1 MVRSRET
8 PSCPHLPRR
17 LTEYISRTTTLA
29 GPEKRA
35 NGNANIHPRRQPTRI
50 GATAGDII
58 GSMFEHQSIK
68 SKDFPLF
75 HPRCVFTDDT
85 VLTVAID
92 EAIITGTPYVDAV
105 RQIGSRYPR
114 TVTGK
119 RSPGGCAPRMPAP
132 ATVGATARPC
142 AFPDNRGC
150 SEGVPCRR
158 QKTGRWSV
166 RGCVPALVRGNDH
179 NKDHRLAFFL
189 ALVGALRL

>member
-50 GATAGDII
+50 EAIAGDII
-58 GSMFEHQSIK
+58 GSMFENQSIK

-85 VLTVAID
+85 VLTVAIA
-92 EAIITGTPYVDAV
+92 EAIITGA
-105 RQIGSRYPR
+105 
-114 TVTGK
+114 
-119 RSPGGCAPRMPAP
+119 A
-132 ATVGATARPC
+132 
-142 AFPDNRGC
+142 
-150 SEGVPCRR
+150 
-158 QKTGRWSV
+158 
-166 RGCVPALVRGNDH
+166 
-179 NKDHRLAFFL
+179 
-189 ALVGALRL
+189 

>member
-150 SEGVPCRR
+150 SESVPCRR
-158 QKTGRWSV
+158 HNTGRWCV
-166 RGCVPALVRGNDH
+166 RGCVPALVRGNAH

>member
-114 TVTGK
+114 TVAGK

-142 AFPDNRGC
+142 AFPDNLGC
-150 SEGVPCRR
+150 SESVPCRR
-158 QKTGRWSV
+158 QKTGSWSV
-166 RGCVPALVRGNDH
+166 RGCVPALVRGNDD

-189 ALVGALRL
+189 ALAGALGL